1 MEENSKELKE
11 KLFNQKEL
19 GWNSINDREKE
30 AIYTFSNGYMNFLNK
45 AKIEREFVITAKEMA
60 EQNGFKDV
68 TKCEFLMPGDKV
80 YYINRDKSMYL
91 AIIGTEKLEKGLQI
105 VGAHIDSPRIDVK
118 QNPLYENEDLA
129 YLDTHYYGGIKKYQ
143 WVALPLAL
151 HGVIVK
157 TDGTVQKVNIGEKE
171 DDPVFVV
178 TDLLIH
184 LAGKQME
191 KKASTVIEGEKL
203 DLLIGSRP
211 LEKEEGLD
219 EIALMHGWILRY
231 LYEHQDKEIYQ
242 KDIEKE
248 FSINRSTTSEMLK
261 LMCKKGMI
269 EREEVEYDA
278 RLKKIVLTESSR
290 NHNRQIEDKMKE
302 MHQKLIKDLSEEE
315 INMFIKISD
324 KLINNIKEDL

>member
-1 MEENSKELKE
+1 MCEGCEER
-11 KLFNQKEL
+11 
-19 GWNSINDREKE
+19 IH
-30 AIYTFSNGYMNFLNK
+30 
-45 AKIEREFVITAKEMA
+45 
-60 EQNGFKDV
+60 
-68 TKCEFLMPGDKV
+68 
-80 YYINRDKSMYL
+80 
-91 AIIGTEKLEKGLQI
+91 
-105 VGAHIDSPRIDVK
+105 VGHQVHRIDRSISK
-118 QNPLYENEDLA
+118 
-129 YLDTHYYGGIKKYQ
+129 
-143 WVALPLAL
+143 
-151 HGVIVK
+151 
-157 TDGTVQKVNIGEKE
+157 
-171 DDPVFVV
+171 
-178 TDLLIH
+178 LLE
-184 LAGKQME
+184 MR
-191 KKASTVIEGEKL
+191 V
-203 DLLIGSRP
+203 
-211 LEKEEGLD
+211 KEEGLD